1 MFASLSELL
10 STHARSTPARSA
22 ILGLGCSPLTYEA
35 LWAQAKDMAREL
47 RTRGVGPQDRV
58 AVVLPHGPEAAATVV
73 AVAANAVC
81 APLNPGFTAD
91 EWRRYFADLRIAALV
106 TRADMASASRTVAHG
121 LGIPVI
127 DLPLRSSG
135 SLADAVGTSA
145 PRTSDEE
152 GASGAADAFV
162 LLTSG
167 STSRPKIVPLTHAAI
182 CRSAHNVGATLS
194 LTPRDRLLGVLPL
207 FHVHGLVSGLLAALA
222 AGSSIACMPG
232 FDANG
237 FVDWLTEFRP
247 TWYTAVPAIHRAV
260 LSVAAGHARRMRRS
274 SLRIIR
280 SASSTM
286 PPDLTR
292 GLERLFGVPVIDTFG
307 MTEAASQ
314 IAANPVARRKAG
326 SVGRSAGAEIAIMD
340 QKGRRLPTGKRG
352 EIALRGPTVTCGYD
366 NDPAATAA
374 AFQNGWFRTGDLGY
388 LDRDGYLFIVG
399 RIKDIINRGGQKVA
413 PAEVEQVLLSHP
425 EVVEACAFGAPH
437 KRLGEDVAAA
447 VVLRRDAEVSVNGL
461 RDFVRHRLAAF
472 KVPGLIHIVPEIPK
486 GPAGKVKRG
495 ELAAALSTPRS
506 QDRADSQGKSHTPR
520 SDLEQQLAAA
530 WMEFLDLDRIGRD
543 DDVFTL
549 GADSIS
555 LVQMLSRLRAW
566 LNVDLSLKDLF
577 DAPTVAALAARL
589 ASSEHNSSSGPNEM
603 VARLTALGN
612 SRGATPFMTL
622 LAGFKTL
629 LLAHSGRHD
638 ICVATAMA
646 NRLRPG
652 MDQVIGPVANTTLIR
667 TRLDPD
673 LTFWQAL
680 DRVRDAVLDAHAGQ
694 ELPFDILVDRLAQ
707 YEGVD
712 PASLIQVFFVLQNA
726 FGGSLKLP
734 AVEVRPFAPRRMR
747 PLAAFDRAWLTLNLR
762 RTPAGLSGVGRYNN
776 ALSARGARR
785 WIAEYP
791 TILAAAAADPE
802 MSLGHLGERSA
813 RVRDRVAR
821 VPIPDLAPAEAS
833 FGVRGTR

>member
-1 MFASLSELL
+1 MPCHNERAERKSGRDKDRQASAGAKGGRARGASRMFSSLSELL
-10 STHARSTPARSA
+10 ATHARSAPTRSA
-22 ILGLGCSPLTYEA
+22 ILGLGCAPLTYAA
-35 LWAQAKDMAREL
+35 LWVQAKDMAREL

-91 EWRRYFADLRIAALV
+91 EWRRYFTDLRIAALV
-106 TRADMASASRTVAHG
+106 TRADMDSASRTVAHG
-121 LGIPVI
+121 LGIAVI

-135 SLADAVGTSA
+135 SLADAVSTSA
-145 PRTSDEE
+145 PRTSDNEV
-152 GASGAADAFV
+152 ASGAADAFV

-167 STSRPKIVPLTHAAI
+167 STSRPKIVPLTHAAV

-207 FHVHGLVSGLLAALA
+207 FHVHGLVSGLLAVLA
-222 AGSSIACMPG
+222 AGSSVACMPG

-260 LSVAAGHARRMRRS
+260 LSVAAGHASRMRRS

-352 EIALRGPTVTCGYD
+352 EIALRGPTVTRGYD
-366 NDPAATAA
+366 NDPAATEA
-374 AFQNGWFRTGDLGY
+374 AFQKGWFRTGDLGY

-413 PAEVEQVLLSHP
+413 PAEVEQVLMSHP
-425 EVVEACAFGAPH
+425 EVVEACAFGVPH

-461 RDFVRHRLAAF
+461 RDFVRGRLAAF

-495 ELAAALSTPRS
+495 ELAAALSTPRP
-506 QDRADSQGKSHTPR
+506 QDRADGQGKSHTPR

-589 ASSEHNSSSGPNEM
+589 ASSEHSSSSGLPRQYRPPTDITQ
-603 VARLTALGN
+603 ARGLGPQPVSIVQEQVLRIDRELPGLPQFN
-612 SRGATPFMTL
+612 RSVGY
-622 LAGFKTL
+622 
-629 LLAHSGRHD
+629 
-638 ICVATAMA
+638 
-646 NRLRPG
+646 RLR
-652 MDQVIGPVANTTLIR
+652 GPLDVAAFADSLAEVVRRHASLR
-667 TRLDPD
+667 TR
-673 LTFWQAL
+673 
-680 DRVRDAVLDAHAGQ
+680 
-694 ELPFDILVDRLAQ
+694 
-707 YEGVD
+707 
-712 PASLIQVFFVLQNA
+712 
-726 FGGSLKLP
+726 
-734 AVEVRPFAPRRMR
+734 FAWR
-747 PLAAFDRAWLTLNLR
+747 N
-762 RTPAGLSGVGRYNN
+762 G
-776 ALSARGARR
+776 
-785 WIAEYP
+785 
-791 TILAAAAADPE
+791 
-802 MSLGHLGERSA
+802 
-813 RVRDRVAR
+813 
-821 VPIPDLAPAEAS
+821 
-833 FGVRGTR
+833 